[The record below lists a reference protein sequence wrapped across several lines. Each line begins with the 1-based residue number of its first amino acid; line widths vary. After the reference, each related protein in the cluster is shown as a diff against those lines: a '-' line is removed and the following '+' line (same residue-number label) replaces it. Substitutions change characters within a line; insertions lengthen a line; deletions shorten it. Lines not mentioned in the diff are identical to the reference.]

1 MLKQTLNRFPSVL
14 PHDPRIKAGVMIVA
28 LAVALLWGIEPAFA
42 HHSMDSATPS
52 NFWEGLLSGLAH
64 PVIGLDHF
72 AFVVAIALLSAFHP
86 YGIAIPIT
94 FAIAAMGGTGI
105 HLLTLDIPAVE
116 IIIAASVLT
125 VGTLLGMKE
134 QPNLKLVAAIAAVP
148 GIFHGYAYGEAIIGA
163 ETAPLLAYL
172 IGFTAIQIAIAS
184 AAIGFV
190 RKTLTACDRDPNLS
204 LRFAGFTIGGIGA
217 AFLASSILG

>member
-1 MLKQTLNRFPSVL
+1 M
-14 PHDPRIKAGVMIVA
+14 A
-28 LAVALLWGIEPAFA
+28 LAVALFWGVEPAFA
-42 HHSMDSATPS
+42 HHGMDSAMPS

-64 PVIGLDHF
+64 PIIGLDHF
-72 AFVVAIALLSAFHP
+72 AFVVAIALLCAFHP

-125 VGTLLGMKE
+125 VGTLLAMKE
-134 QPNLKLVAAIAAVP
+134 QPNLKLVAAIAAVA
-148 GIFHGYAYGEAIIGA
+148 GIFHGYAYGESIIGA
-163 ETAPLLAYL
+163 ETTPLLAYL

-190 RKTLTACDRDPNLS
+190 RKTLTALVQDPNLS

>member
-1 MLKQTLNRFPSVL
+1 MLKPSLNRLPSVL
-14 PHDPRIKAGVMIVA
+14 PRDPRITGGVIIVA
-28 LAVALLWGIEPAFA
+28 LAIALFWGVEPAFA
-42 HHSMDSATPS
+42 HHPMDSATPS
-52 NFWEGLLSGLAH
+52 NFWEGLLSGFAH
-64 PVIGLDHF
+64 PIIGLDHF

-105 HLLTLDIPAVE
+105 HLLTVDIPAVE
-116 IIIAASVLT
+116 MIIAASVLT
-125 VGTLLGMKE
+125 VGTLLAIKD
-134 QPNLKLVAAIAAVP
+134 QANLKLVTAIAAVA

-190 RKTLTACDRDPNLS
+190 RKTLTAWDQDPHLS
-204 LRFAGFTIGGIGA
+204 LRFAGFAIGGIGA
-217 AFLASSILG
+217 AFLTSSILG

>member
-1 MLKQTLNRFPSVL
+1 
-14 PHDPRIKAGVMIVA
+14 MIVA
-28 LAVALLWGIEPAFA
+28 VALALFWGIEPAFA
-42 HHSMDSATPS
+42 HHGMNGAMPS
-52 NFWEGLLSGLAH
+52 NFWEGLLSGFMH
-64 PVIGLDHF
+64 PIIGLDHF

-105 HLLTLDIPAVE
+105 HLLTVDIPAVE

-125 VGTLLGMKE
+125 VGTLLAMKE
-134 QPNLKLVAAIAAVP
+134 RPNLKLVAAIAAVA

-172 IGFTAIQIAIAS
+172 IGFTAIQIAIA
-184 AAIGFV
+184 AGAIGLA
-190 RKTLTACDRDPNLS
+190 RKTFTALDRDPSLS

>member
-14 PHDPRIKAGVMIVA
+14 PHHPRITGGAIIVA
-28 LAVALLWGIEPAFA
+28 LAVALFWGIEPAFA
-42 HHSMDSATPS
+42 HHPMGSATPS
-52 NFWEGLLSGLAH
+52 NFWEGLLSGFAH
-64 PVIGLDHF
+64 PIIGLDHF

-134 QPNLKLVAAIAAVP
+134 RPNLTLVAAIAAVA

-190 RKTLTACDRDPNLS
+190 RKTLSALDRDSNLS
-204 LRFAGFTIGGIGA
+204 LRFAGFAIGGIGA
-217 AFLASSILG
+217 AFLASSIVG

>member
-1 MLKQTLNRFPSVL
+1 MLKRTLNRFPSVL
-14 PHDPRIKAGVMIVA
+14 PHDPRITGGVMIVA
-28 LAVALLWGIEPAFA
+28 LAIALFWGIEPAFA
-42 HHSMDSATPS
+42 HHPMNSATPS
-52 NFWEGLLSGLAH
+52 NVWEGLLSGFAH
-64 PVIGLDHF
+64 PMIGLDHF

-125 VGTLLGMKE
+125 VGILLGMKE
-134 QPNLKLVAAIAAVP
+134 RPNLKLVGAIAAVA

-163 ETAPLLAYL
+163 ETAPLFAYL

-190 RKTLTACDRDPNLS
+190 RKTLTTWDQDPNLS
-204 LRFAGFTIGGIGA
+204 LRFAGFAIGGIGA

>member
-1 MLKQTLNRFPSVL
+1 MLKPSLNRLPSVL
-14 PHDPRIKAGVMIVA
+14 PRDPRITGGVIIVA
-28 LAVALLWGIEPAFA
+28 LAIALFWGVEPAFA
-42 HHSMDSATPS
+42 HHPMDSATPS
-52 NFWEGLLSGLAH
+52 NFWEGLLSGFAH
-64 PVIGLDHF
+64 PIIGLNHF

-105 HLLTLDIPAVE
+105 HLLTVDIPAVE
-116 IIIAASVLT
+116 MIIAASVLT
-125 VGTLLGMKE
+125 VGTLLAIKD
-134 QPNLKLVAAIAAVP
+134 QANLKLVAAIAAVA

-190 RKTLTACDRDPNLS
+190 RKTLTAWDQDPHLS
-204 LRFAGFTIGGIGA
+204 LRFAGFAIGGIGA
-217 AFLASSILG
+217 AFLTSSILG

>member
-1 MLKQTLNRFPSVL
+1 MLKPTLNRFRSVL
-14 PHDPRIKAGVMIVA
+14 PHDSKITGGLIIVT
-28 LAVALLWGIEPAFA
+28 LAVALFWGVEPAFA
-42 HHSMDSATPS
+42 HHAMDSATPS

-64 PVIGLDHF
+64 PIIGLDHF
-72 AFVVAIALLSAFHP
+72 AFVVAIALLGAFHP

-105 HLLTLDIPAVE
+105 HLLSLDIPAVE

-125 VGTLLGMKE
+125 VGTLLAMKDR
-134 QPNLKLVAAIAAVP
+134 PNLKLVAAIAAVA

-172 IGFTAIQIAIAS
+172 LGFTAIQIAIAS

-190 RKTLTACDRDPNLS
+190 RKTLTALDQDPNLA